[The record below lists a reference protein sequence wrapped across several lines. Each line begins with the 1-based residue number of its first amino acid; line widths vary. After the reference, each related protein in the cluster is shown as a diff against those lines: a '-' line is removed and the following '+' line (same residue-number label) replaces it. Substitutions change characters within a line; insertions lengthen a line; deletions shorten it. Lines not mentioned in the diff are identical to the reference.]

1 MAAGSFDAPLETGG
15 RDEIGEL
22 ARALESMRASL
33 KESFGVLTAD
43 RNKLEAIF
51 DGLTDAVMV
60 VDYDGPLRFSNSAAA
75 DLLDPAGLPPEAML
89 PQLRRAAE
97 VGFAAHPALRIGDR
111 AYAMQARSLPDE
123 RAVLAV
129 VRDRTEEM
137 RREFAEADFV
147 SNAAHELRNPLA
159 GISGAI
165 EVLQGGAKD
174 DPKAR
179 DHFLDRLAEDAE
191 RMNRLTRSLL
201 TLARVESLGAGETE
215 VVDVPAAIRD
225 VVEAVEPPSHV
236 ELRVEVEPDLA
247 AKGDPTLL
255 RQVMVGLLTNAFKHT
270 PPPGTV
276 TVRGRRDGETDVIM
290 EVIDTGTGI
299 PAAEIERV
307 FERFYR
313 RAESR
318 KHEGFGLGLAIARR
332 MVDVMG
338 GEIGAT
344 SVEGEG
350 STFWVRLPVAQAE
363 PDPGRMSGLTMSSGR
378 ILIADDE
385 PSVRDSVGYALAQEG
400 FEVTPAADGDEAAE
414 KLGDGI
420 PFDLLIL
427 DIMMPGPSGLDICRD
442 VRSRSAVPIIVLTA
456 KDAEVDKVVGLEV
469 GADDY
474 VTKPFSV
481 RELLGRVRA
490 QLRRRELD
498 RAPLAQAVQIE
509 AGPVAID
516 LVRHVATVRGE
527 PVNLTRSEFQLLR
540 LLVGRPG
547 EVFPRRQIM
556 EELWQTEFDGD
567 ERACDVHISNLRQK
581 VERDPQNPELV
592 VTVRGVGYK
601 FSGRAA
607 PRPERRR

>member
-1 MAAGSFDAPLETGG
+1 MHRIGMRLWLASAFALVSLITAGVVYAFGDQPRAVLGAIGLGVLAGFLIAAAIGRRVERLAKAAKEMAAGSFDAPLETGG
-15 RDEIGEL
+15 FDEIGEP

-33 KESFGVLTAD
+33 KESFGVMTAD

-51 DGLTDAVMV
+51 DGLGDAVMV
-60 VDYDGPLRFSNSAAA
+60 VDFDGPVRFSNSAAA
-75 DLLDPAGLPPEAML
+75 DLLDPAGLPSEPLL

-97 VGFAAHPALRIGDR
+97 VGFSAHPAIRIGDR

-129 VRDRTEEM
+129 VRDRTDEM

-174 DPKAR
+174 DPKAQ
-179 DHFLDRLAEDAE
+179 DHFLERLAEDAE
-191 RMNRLTRSLL
+191 RMNRLTRALL

-225 VVEAVEPPSHV
+225 AVESIEAPV
-236 ELRVEVEPDLA
+236 GIKIRTEVEPDLGA
-247 AKGDPTLL
+247 EGDPTLL
-255 RQVMVGLLTNAFKHT
+255 RQVLVGLLTNACKHT

-276 TVRGRRDGETDVIM
+276 TVRGRRDGERDVAM

-299 PAAEIERV
+299 PAAEIERI

-350 STFWVRLPVAQAE
+350 SNFWIRLP
-363 PDPGRMSGLTMSSGR
+363 
-378 ILIADDE
+378 IAK
-385 PSVRDSVGYALAQEG
+385 PSP
-400 FEVTPAADGDEAAE
+400 T
-414 KLGDGI
+414 
-420 PFDLLIL
+420 
-427 DIMMPGPSGLDICRD
+427 
-442 VRSRSAVPIIVLTA
+442 
-456 KDAEVDKVVGLEV
+456 
-469 GADDY
+469 
-474 VTKPFSV
+474 
-481 RELLGRVRA
+481 
-490 QLRRRELD
+490 
-498 RAPLAQAVQIE
+498 
-509 AGPVAID
+509 PVA
-516 LVRHVATVRGE
+516 
-527 PVNLTRSEFQLLR
+527 
-540 LLVGRPG
+540 
-547 EVFPRRQIM
+547 
-556 EELWQTEFDGD
+556 
-567 ERACDVHISNLRQK
+567 
-581 VERDPQNPELV
+581 
-592 VTVRGVGYK
+592 
-601 FSGRAA
+601 
-607 PRPERRR
+607 

>member
-1 MAAGSFDAPLETGG
+1 MAAGSFDAPLESGG
-15 RDEIGEL
+15 LDEIGDL

-33 KESFGVLTAD
+33 QESFGVLTAD

-60 VDYDGPLRFSNSAAA
+60 VDFDGPLRFSNSAAA
-75 DLLDPAGLPPEAML
+75 DLLDPAGLPPEAIL

-97 VGFAAHPALRIGDR
+97 VGFSAHPALRIGDR
-111 AYAMQARSLPDE
+111 AYAMEARSLPDE

-129 VRDRTEEM
+129 VRDRTDAM

-165 EVLQGGAKD
+165 EVLQDGAKD

-191 RMNRLTRSLL
+191 RMSRLTRALL

-215 VVDVPAAIRD
+215 VVDVPAAVRD
-225 VVEAVEPPSHV
+225 AIAAVEAPPHV
-236 ELRVEVEPDLA
+236 ELRAEVEPDLA

-255 RQVMVGLLTNAFKHT
+255 RQVLVGLLTNACKHT

-276 TVRGRRDGETDVIM
+276 TVRGRLDGEAEVLM

-299 PAAEIERV
+299 PAAEIERI

-313 RAESR
+313 RTESR

-350 STFWVRLPVAQAE
+350 STFWIRLPVAQ
-363 PDPGRMSGLTMSSGR
+363 
-378 ILIADDE
+378 
-385 PSVRDSVGYALAQEG
+385 PSP
-400 FEVTPAADGDEAAE
+400 T
-414 KLGDGI
+414 
-420 PFDLLIL
+420 
-427 DIMMPGPSGLDICRD
+427 
-442 VRSRSAVPIIVLTA
+442 
-456 KDAEVDKVVGLEV
+456 
-469 GADDY
+469 
-474 VTKPFSV
+474 
-481 RELLGRVRA
+481 
-490 QLRRRELD
+490 
-498 RAPLAQAVQIE
+498 
-509 AGPVAID
+509 PVA
-516 LVRHVATVRGE
+516 
-527 PVNLTRSEFQLLR
+527 
-540 LLVGRPG
+540 
-547 EVFPRRQIM
+547 
-556 EELWQTEFDGD
+556 
-567 ERACDVHISNLRQK
+567 
-581 VERDPQNPELV
+581 
-592 VTVRGVGYK
+592 
-601 FSGRAA
+601 
-607 PRPERRR
+607 